1 MNTPSDETC
10 KTLRSIEVVSGSLE
24 MRGRWLVDDLNKL
37 VNLPDWETKA
47 EDALAKAEMQIR
59 RTLQTVEQARALMLK
74 KRPLIAAE

>member
-1 MNTPSDETC
+1 MTPTDQDCEV
-10 KTLRSIEVVSGSLE
+10 LRRIEAVSKSLE

-47 EDALAKAEMQIR
+47 EDALEKAEMQMR
-59 RTLQTVEQARALMLK
+59 RTLQTVQQARALMLK